1 MSSVAIGIFTGMILS
16 GSLYVLPEYL
26 RNVASPRLS
35 AAETG
40 AVMCVYAL
48 CAAAVRPAVV
58 PIIANFGQRKVIIGA
73 VVALIASMLIL
84 SWLLATQTP
93 RFYYALPMMLYACC
107 LSALLPGVGSGTVAR
122 IEQNKLLDGVS
133 LYMTF
138 RQFGASLGVA
148 LLTVLIDRRETL
160 HSARLF
166 QHLQAAGSTTAPWLA
181 RAADIVT
188 VRAGLSPHDAA
199 PAATALLREV
209 SARQS
214 ETLAS
219 ADAFLFMACV
229 GVIALCLVPLIPPTP
244 PAKK

>member
-1 MSSVAIGIFTGMILS
+1 M
-16 GSLYVLPEYL
+16 
-26 RNVASPRLS
+26 
-35 AAETG
+35 
-40 AVMCVYAL
+40 
-48 CAAAVRPAVV
+48 
-58 PIIANFGQRKVIIGA
+58 
-73 VVALIASMLIL
+73 
-84 SWLLATQTP
+84 
-93 RFYYALPMMLYACC
+93 
-107 LSALLPGVGSGTVAR
+107 VAR

-160 HSARLF
+160 HSGAAFPALARL
-166 QHLQAAGSTTAPWLA
+166 QGGNTAPGNRLA
-181 RAADIVT
+181 RAADIGT
-188 VRAGLSPHDAA
+188 VRGGLSPHDAM

-209 SARQS
+209 STRQS
-214 ETLAS
+214 ETLAN